1 MKQSQALQR
10 VLGKLSITQ
19 KLLLISLP
27 TTLAFVLCII
37 FVLNGQLEKVES
49 AEFNQRVVSFAE
61 TLDRIAHNHAVER
74 GLTAGFLA
82 SGGTRGA
89 GKLAAQRDKAK
100 AAREA
105 FEARYRNGEFDSLP
119 ATIMSRIV
127 ELSRSLNE
135 VPELQRKIDQVAPNT
150 GAFFVYSN
158 INTQALQI
166 IEYLNDLV
174 SELVVAKTL
183 SQLTATLWMKER
195 AGQERGALNGVF
207 VRGSYTPKQVSSI
220 NSYIKDQNYYQT
232 VIERTA
238 SEEQFSSFKSL
249 LSAPELSDFQ
259 SMREH
264 FLSASELGEPVSVDA
279 GAWFSQST
287 KRIGSIKSHADALA
301 QFIKTHSEATV
312 GKAWTVFLITIAAA
326 LFLVSLLLI
335 INNAIRHQMQQGIAG
350 LINAIKRTQQA
361 SDFSTRVSI
370 SSRDELGDVANTYNQ
385 LMQSLEHA
393 ISASIETMTQV
404 ASGKFD
410 KRIEED
416 LIGDLGRLK
425 EGVNASSEKVED
437 TMHELIRVMS
447 ALEDGN
453 FGVRLSEKIEGPLK
467 QKVDTA
473 MQSMEHAINGV
484 STVMKAIR
492 YGDFSQRINLNLKGT
507 LATLEQ
513 DVNAS
518 AESISGAITEI
529 SSVMTKQQQGQL
541 SATIHGNYQGQ
552 LSQLANSINE
562 SCASTHNAVEE
573 INHVMSALAHGDF
586 GQRVTTNLRGDL
598 SSLKANMNSSL
609 DSLESFIS
617 DISTSAA
624 RQQQGDLS
632 YRLKPSY
639 SGQLKTLANDLNS
652 SSQQLEQTLV
662 EVRDTANSVVQG
674 VKEIATGNF
683 DLSGRTESQ
692 ASSLEETSA
701 SIEQLTSYLS
711 KSTVK
716 AKDSLEL
723 SSNAKGVAQSG
734 DALVKEVISA
744 MDAINRSS
752 TDIGHIIGVIDEIA
766 FQTNLLALNAA
777 VEAARAG
784 EQGRGFAVVAGEVRT
799 LAQRSANAAKEI
811 KDLITDSIS
820 KTSEG
825 TVLID
830 KTSKIFSDIT
840 ASVEDATHA
849 IEAVYQASTEQNAS
863 IQQINT
869 TVSQMETI
877 TQQNA
882 ALVEEISASSKNISD
897 MSITLLDKVNY
908 FKLDA

>member
-10 VLGKLSITQ
+10 TLGKLSITQ

-37 FVLNGQLEKVES
+37 FVLKGQLEKVES
-49 AEFNQRVVSFAE
+49 AEF
-61 TLDRIAHNHAVER
+61 
-74 GLTAGFLA
+74 
-82 SGGTRGA
+82 
-89 GKLAAQRDKAK
+89 
-100 AAREA
+100 
-105 FEARYRNGEFDSLP
+105 
-119 ATIMSRIV
+119 
-127 ELSRSLNE
+127 
-135 VPELQRKIDQVAPNT
+135 
-150 GAFFVYSN
+150 
-158 INTQALQI
+158 
-166 IEYLNDLV
+166 
-174 SELVVAKTL
+174 
-183 SQLTATLWMKER
+183 
-195 AGQERGALNGVF
+195 
-207 VRGSYTPKQVSSI
+207 
-220 NSYIKDQNYYQT
+220 
-232 VIERTA
+232 
-238 SEEQFSSFKSL
+238 
-249 LSAPELSDFQ
+249 
-259 SMREH
+259 
-264 FLSASELGEPVSVDA
+264 
-279 GAWFSQST
+279 
-287 KRIGSIKSHADALA
+287 
-301 QFIKTHSEATV
+301 
-312 GKAWTVFLITIAAA
+312 
-326 LFLVSLLLI
+326 
-335 INNAIRHQMQQGIAG
+335 
-350 LINAIKRTQQA
+350 
-361 SDFSTRVSI
+361 
-370 SSRDELGDVANTYNQ
+370 
-385 LMQSLEHA
+385 
-393 ISASIETMTQV
+393 
-404 ASGKFD
+404 
-410 KRIEED
+410 
-416 LIGDLGRLK
+416 
-425 EGVNASSEKVED
+425 
-437 TMHELIRVMS
+437 
-447 ALEDGN
+447 
-453 FGVRLSEKIEGPLK
+453 
-467 QKVDTA
+467 
-473 MQSMEHAINGV
+473 
-484 STVMKAIR
+484 
-492 YGDFSQRINLNLKGT
+492 NLNLKGT

-518 AESISGAITEI
+518 AESISAAITEI
-529 SSVMTKQQQGQL
+529 SSVMAKQQQGEL

-586 GQRVTTNLRGDL
+586 GQRVNANLRGDL

-624 RQQQGDLS
+624 HQQQGDLS

-692 ASSLEETSA
+692 ASSLEQTSA

-711 KSTVK
+711 KSTGK

-723 SSNAKGVAQSG
+723 SSSAKGVAQSG

-799 LAQRSANAAKEI
+799 LSQRSANAAKEI

-849 IEAVYQASTEQNAS
+849 VEAVYQASTEQNAS

-869 TVSQMETI
+869 TVSLMETM

-897 MSITLLDKVNY
+897 MSITLLDKVNH